1 MSVEHIKTNER
12 GMTRLL
18 VNFPITQREGL
29 AELSRRL
36 GTSQQN
42 LIRAAVARLLED
54 NKPEPTLQ
62 TEPGPEPKARRG
74 RKRGARLRAG
84 QGG

>member
-1 MSVEHIKTNER
+1 MTVEHIKTNER

-18 VNFPITQREGL
+18 VTFPITQREGL

-42 LIRAAVARLLED
+42 LIRAAVARLLEH
-54 NKPEPTLQ
+54 NKPESDPQ
-62 TEPGPEPKARRG
+62 PEPEPKARRG
-74 RKRGARLRAG
+74 RKRGAR
-84 QGG
+84 

>member
-18 VNFPITQREGL
+18 VTFPITQREGL

-54 NKPEPTLQ
+54 NKPESDPQPEL
-62 TEPGPEPKARRG
+62 EPKARGG
-74 RKRGARLRAG
+74 RKRGAR
-84 QGG
+84 

>member
-1 MSVEHIKTNER
+1 MRVEHIKTNER

-18 VNFPITQREGL
+18 VTFPITQREGL

-54 NKPEPTLQ
+54 NKPESDPQ
-62 TEPGPEPKARRG
+62 PEPEPKARRG
-74 RKRGARLRAG
+74 RKRGAR
-84 QGG
+84 

>member
-1 MSVEHIKTNER
+1 MFPPIRPRTPDKTR
-12 GMTRLL
+12 SHGFDRIGCLL
-18 VNFPITQREGL
+18 VTFPITQREGL

-54 NKPEPTLQ
+54 NKPESDPQ
-62 TEPGPEPKARRG
+62 PEPELKARRG
-74 RKRGARLRAG
+74 RKRGTR
-84 QGG
+84 

>member
-18 VNFPITQREGL
+18 VAFPITQREGL

-54 NKPEPTLQ
+54 NKPELTPQ
-62 TEPGPEPKARRG
+62 PEPEPKARRG
-74 RKRGARLRAG
+74 RKRGAR
-84 QGG
+84 

>member
-18 VNFPITQREGL
+18 VTIPITQREGL

-54 NKPEPTLQ
+54 NKPESDPQ
-62 TEPGPEPKARRG
+62 PEPEPKARRG
-74 RKRGARLRAG
+74 RKRGAR
-84 QGG
+84 

>member
-18 VNFPITQREGL
+18 VTFPITQREGL

-42 LIRAAVARLLED
+42 LIR
-54 NKPEPTLQ
+54 PETSVMRGDL
-62 TEPGPEPKARRG
+62 GPYP
-74 RKRGARLRAG
+74 LF
-84 QGG
+84 

>member
-1 MSVEHIKTNER
+1 MGVEHIKTNER

-29 AELSRRL
+29 AALSRRL

-54 NKPEPTLQ
+54 NKPESDLQ
-62 TEPGPEPKARRG
+62 PEPEPKARRG
-74 RKRGARLRAG
+74 RKRGAR
-84 QGG
+84 

>member
-18 VNFPITQREGL
+18 VTFPITQREGL
-29 AELSRRL
+29 AELSRWL

-42 LIRAAVARLLED
+42 LIRSAVARLLED
-54 NKPEPTLQ
+54 NKPESDPQ
-62 TEPGPEPKARRG
+62 PEPESEPKARRG
-74 RKRGARLRAG
+74 RKRGAR
-84 QGG
+84 

>member
-18 VNFPITQREGL
+18 VTFPITQREGL

-54 NKPEPTLQ
+54 NKPDPTPQPEPV
-62 TEPGPEPKARRG
+62 PEPKARRG
-74 RKRGARLRAG
+74 RKRGAR
-84 QGG
+84 

>member
-1 MSVEHIKTNER
+1 MTVEHIKTNER

-18 VNFPITQREGL
+18 VTFPITQREGL

-54 NKPEPTLQ
+54 NKPESDPQ
-62 TEPGPEPKARRG
+62 SEPEPKARRG
-74 RKRGARLRAG
+74 RKRGAR
-84 QGG
+84 

>member
-18 VNFPITQREGL
+18 VTFPITQREGL

-54 NKPEPTLQ
+54 NKPESDPQ
-62 TEPGPEPKARRG
+62 PEPEPKARRG
-74 RKRGARLRAG
+74 RKRGER
-84 QGG
+84 